1 MNERYYITT
10 PIFYVNGTPHVG
22 HAYSAIAADVLAR
35 WHRLDGDEVFFLTGT
50 DEYGQK
56 VEQTARDLGID
67 PQALA
72 DRNAAEFQ
80 DVARRLNITNDDFIR
95 TTQPR
100 HHQACAAL
108 WNKLFAAGEIYLG
121 EYSGWYSMRDEAFYA
136 EDELLERDG
145 KRVSPF
151 GSPVALVKEPNYLF
165 RLSHWQD
172 RLLEFYDTNPDF
184 LGPSSSRSEVLSFV
198 RGGLTDLSVS
208 RKNFRWGVPV
218 PNDPA
223 HVMYVWL
230 DALTNYLTA
239 VGWPD
244 PDAPRAAFWPA
255 NLHLVGK
262 EIVRFHAV
270 YWPAFLMAAGIPV
283 PRRVFAGGWWTVEG
297 EKMSKSIGNVIDP
310 RVLVD
315 EFGLDALRFFLLRE
329 MPFGNDG
336 DFNRRALIGRMN
348 SELAND
354 LGNLAQRS
362 LSLIAKNCGGVLPAA
377 GPLTADDGD
386 LLAQAADLPALMR
399 ASLHRQAFHEALDE
413 TWKVIRAAN
422 AYIDRQ
428 APWAL
433 RKTDIPRMETVLR
446 VLANVIR
453 FVATVLQPFMPDS
466 MTAMLDQSGVP
477 QDSRSLASL
486 NTPIAVGTILPPPQ
500 GVFPR
505 FVENLA

>member
-35 WHRLDGDEVFFLTGT
+35 WHRLDGDDVFFLTGT

-56 VEQTARDLGID
+56 VEQTARDLGIE
-67 PQALA
+67 PQDLA
-72 DRNAAEFQ
+72 DRNSAEFQ
-80 DVARRLNITNDDFIR
+80 DVARRLGISNDDFIR

-108 WNKLFAAGEIYLG
+108 WQRLLDAGEIYLG
-121 EYSGWYSMRDEAFYA
+121 EYAGWYSMRDEAFYA
-136 EDELLERDG
+136 EDELLTRDG

-151 GSPVALVKEPNYLF
+151 GSPVEMVQEPNYLF
-165 RLSHWQD
+165 RLSQWQD
-172 RLLEFYDTNPDF
+172 RLLAFYDANPEF

-208 RKNFRWGVPV
+208 RTNFRWGVPV

-270 YWPAFLMAAGIPV
+270 YWPAFLMAAGLPV

-297 EKMSKSIGNVIDP
+297 EKMSKSVGNVIDP

-315 EFGLDALRFFLLRE
+315 EFGVDALRFFLLRE

-336 DFNRRALIGRMN
+336 DFNRKALIGRMN

-362 LSLIAKNCGGVLPAA
+362 LSLIAKNCGGILPAIGA
-377 GPLTADDGD
+377 STDDDAD
-386 LLAQAADLPALMR
+386 LRAQAAALPALIR
-399 ASLHRQAFHEALDE
+399 VSLARQAFHEALEDV
-413 TWKVIRAAN
+413 WKVIRAAN
-422 AYIDRQ
+422 SYIDRQ

-433 RKTDIPRMETVLR
+433 RKTDVDRMGAVLR
-446 VLANVIR
+446 VLADVIR
-453 FVATVLQPFMPDS
+453 GVATVLQPFMPDS
-466 MTAMLDQSGVP
+466 MGKMLDQCGVP
-477 QDSRSLASL
+477 ADLRNLDRVDVA
-486 NTPIAVGTILPPPQ
+486 LPEGIVLPTPQ
-500 GVFPR
+500 GIFPR
-505 FVENLA
+505 FVQEAA

>member
-1 MNERYYITT
+1 MTDRYYITT
-10 PIFYVNGTPHVG
+10 PIFYVNGSPHVG
-22 HAYSAIAADVLAR
+22 HAYSMIAADVLAR
-35 WHRLDGDEVFFLTGT
+35 WNRMDGKDVFFLTGT

-56 VEQTARDLGID
+56 VEQTARDLGVD

-72 DRNAAEFQ
+72 DKNSAEFQ
-80 DVARRLNITNDDFIR
+80 DVARVLNISNDDFIR

-100 HHQACAAL
+100 HHHTCQAL
-108 WNKLFAAGEIYLG
+108 WTKLFDAGAIYLG
-121 EYSGWYSMRDEAFYA
+121 EYAGWYSMRDEAFYG

-145 KRVSPF
+145 KKVSPF
-151 GSPVALVKEPNYLF
+151 GSPVELVREPNYLF
-165 RLSHWQD
+165 RLSAWQD
-172 RLLEFYDTNPDF
+172 RLLAFYEANPDF
-184 LGPSSSRSEVLSFV
+184 LGPSSSKSEVLSFV

-218 PNDPA
+218 PNDPG

-230 DALTNYLTA
+230 DALTNYVTA
-239 VGWPD
+239 TGWPD
-244 PDAPRAAFWPA
+244 PSAPRAAYWPA
-255 NLHLVGK
+255 DLHLVGK

-270 YWPAFLMAAGIPV
+270 YWPAFLMAAGLPV
-283 PRRVFAGGWWTVEG
+283 PKRVFAGGWWTVEG

-315 EFGLDALRFFLLRE
+315 EFGLDAVRFFLLRE

-336 DFNRRALIGRMN
+336 DFNRRALIGKMN

-362 LSLIAKNCGGVLPAA
+362 LSLIAKNCSGVLPPV
-377 GPLTADDGD
+377 GPATPDDD
-386 LLAQAADLPALMR
+386 EMRAQAAALPGRIRPAL
-399 ASLHRQAFHEALDE
+399 ARQAIHEALEE

-433 RKTDIPRMETVLR
+433 RKTDPARMADVLR
-446 VLANVIR
+446 VLADVIR
-453 FVATVLQPFMPDS
+453 GVATVLQPFMPGS
-466 MTAMLDQSGVP
+466 MAAMLDQSGVP
-477 QDSRSLASL
+477 PQARDIAALAE
-486 NTPIAVGTILPPPQ
+486 PLPGGVTLPAPE

-505 FVENLA
+505 FVETTA

>member
-35 WHRLDGDEVFFLTGT
+35 WHRLDGDDVFFLTGT

-67 PQALA
+67 PQDLA

-100 HHQACAAL
+100 HHATCAAL
-108 WNKLFAAGEIYLG
+108 WNKLFDAGEIYLG

-145 KRVSPF
+145 TRVSPF

-165 RLSHWQD
+165 RLSQWQD
-172 RLLEFYDTNPDF
+172 RLLAFYDANPDF

-208 RKNFRWGVPV
+208 RTNFRWGVPV

-239 VGWPD
+239 IGWPD
-244 PDAPRAAFWPA
+244 ADAPRAAYWPA

-297 EKMSKSIGNVIDP
+297 EKMSKSTGNFIDVRP
-310 RVLVD
+310 LVA
-315 EFGLDALRFFLLRE
+315 EFGLDAVRYFLLRE
-329 MPFGNDG
+329 VPFGNDG
-336 DFNRRALIGRMN
+336 DFSRKNLISRTN
-348 SELAND
+348 ADLANGI
-354 LGNLAQRS
+354 GNLAQRT
-362 LSLIAKNCGGVLPAA
+362 LSFIAKNAGGVVPPRGVLIDVDEA
-377 GPLTADDGD
+377 
-386 LLAQAADLPALMR
+386 LLAQAAGLADAVRDAVGRM
-399 ASLHRQAFHEALDE
+399 AFHEALDE
-413 TWKVIRAAN
+413 IWKVVRAADG
-422 AYIDRQ
+422 YIDHQ
-428 APWAL
+428 APWTL
-433 RKTDIPRMETVLR
+433 RKTDAVRMNSVLYVLVSVLR
-446 VLANVIR
+446 TIGV
-453 FVATVLQPFMPDS
+453 VLQPFVPGS
-466 MTAMLDQSGVP
+466 AEKLLDQLGVEN
-477 QDSRSLASL
+477 RSLTGLAL
-486 NTPIAVGTILPPPQ
+486 PVAEGVALPAPVGL
-500 GVFPR
+500 FPR
-505 FVENLA
+505 FVEAA

>member
-1 MNERYYITT
+1 MSQRYYVST
-10 PIFYVNGTPHVG
+10 PIYYVNGTPHVG
-22 HAYSAIAADVLAR
+22 HAYSSIAADVLAR
-35 WHRLDGDEVFFLTGT
+35 WHRLEGHDVLFVTGT

-56 VEQTARDLGID
+56 VGKAARDAGIE

-72 DRNAAEFQ
+72 DQNSAAFQ
-80 DVARRLNITNDDFIR
+80 DVAASLGISYDDFVR

-100 HHQACAAL
+100 HHRACTAL
-108 WNKLFAAGEIYLG
+108 WERLVASGDIVLG
-121 EYSGWYSMRDEAFYA
+121 EYAGWYSMRDEAFYL
-136 EDELLERDG
+136 EDELQWRDG
-145 KRVSPF
+145 VRVSPF
-151 GSPVALVKEPNYLF
+151 GAPVEQVREPNYLF
-165 RLSHWQD
+165 RLSAWQG
-172 RLLEFYDTNPDF
+172 RLLAFYEANPDF

-208 RKNFRWGVPV
+208 RTNFRWGVPV

-239 VGWPD
+239 TGWPD

-255 NLHLVGK
+255 DLHLVGK

-270 YWPAFLMAAGIPV
+270 YWPAFLMAAGLPL
-283 PRRVFAGGWWTVEG
+283 PRRVFAGGGWTVDG
-297 EKMSKSIGNVIDP
+297 EKMSKSVGNVVDP
-310 RVLVD
+310 RALVA
-315 EFGLDALRFFLLRE
+315 EFGVDPLRFFLLRE

-362 LSLIAKNCGGVLPAA
+362 LSLIAKNCAGALPPP
-377 GPLTADDGD
+377 GPATEDDAS
-386 LLAQAADLPALMR
+386 LRAQAAALPGLIR
-399 ASLHRQAFHEALDE
+399 PCLERQAFHEAIE
-413 TWKVIRAAN
+413 EAWKVIRAAN

-428 APWAL
+428 APWVL
-433 RKTDIPRMETVLR
+433 RRTDPARMAAVLR
-446 VLANVIR
+446 VLADVAR
-453 FVATVLQPFMPDS
+453 GVATVLQPFMPGS
-466 MTAMLDQSGVP
+466 MAAMLDQLGVP
-477 QDSRSLASL
+477 ADARSLAAL
-486 NTPIAVGTILPPPQ
+486 ATPLPGGVNLPPPQ

-505 FVENLA
+505 FVETA

>member
-1 MNERYYITT
+1 MNDRYYITT
-10 PIFYVNGTPHVG
+10 PIFYVNGSPHVG

-35 WHRLDGDEVFFLTGT
+35 WHRLDGDDVFFLTGT

-56 VEQTARDLGID
+56 VEQTARDLGVE

-72 DRNAAEFQ
+72 DKNSAEFQ
-80 DVARRLNITNDDFIR
+80 DVARVLNISNDDFIR

-100 HHQACAAL
+100 HHRTCAAL
-108 WNKLFAAGEIYLG
+108 WNRLFEAGEIYLG

-136 EDELLERDG
+136 EDELLEKDG

-151 GSPVALVKEPNYLF
+151 GSPVELVREPNYLF

-172 RLLEFYDTNPDF
+172 RLLAFYEANPDF

-198 RGGLTDLSVS
+198 RDGLTDLSVS

-239 VGWPD
+239 TGWPETD
-244 PDAPRAAFWPA
+244 GPRAAFWPA
-255 NLHLVGK
+255 NVHLVGK

-270 YWPAFLMAAGIPV
+270 YWPAFLMAAGVPV
-283 PRRVFAGGWWTVEG
+283 PKRVFAGGWWTVEG

-310 RVLVD
+310 RVLVE
-315 EFGLDALRFFLLRE
+315 EFGLDPLRFFLLRE

-362 LSLIAKNCGGVLPAA
+362 LSLIAKNCGGVLPPV
-377 GPLTADDGD
+377 GPGTDDD
-386 LLAQAADLPALMR
+386 ADLRAQTAALPGLMR
-399 ASLHRQAFHEALDE
+399 VSLARQAFGEALEDV
-413 TWKVIRAAN
+413 WKVIRAAN
-422 AYIDRQ
+422 SYIDRQ
-428 APWAL
+428 APWVL
-433 RKTDIPRMETVLR
+433 RKTDPARMEAVLR
-446 VLANVIR
+446 VLADIIR
-453 FVATVLQPFMPDS
+453 GVATVLQPFMPGS
-466 MTAMLDQSGVP
+466 MGAMLDQSGVP
-477 QDSRSLASL
+477 ADARSLADL
-486 NTPIAVGTILPPPQ
+486 AVPLPGGVQLPPPQ

-505 FVENLA
+505 FVETAA

>member
-1 MNERYYITT
+1 MTERYYIST
-10 PIFYVNGTPHVG
+10 PIFYVNGSPHVG

-35 WHRLDGDEVFFLTGT
+35 WHRLDGDDVFFVTGT

-56 VEQTARDLGID
+56 VEQTARDLRIE

-72 DRNAAEFQ
+72 DRNSAAFE
-80 DVARRLNITNDDFIR
+80 DVARRLNISNDDFIR

-100 HHQACAAL
+100 HHRTCEAL
-108 WNKLFAAGEIYLG
+108 WERLFAAGEIYLG
-121 EYSGWYSMRDEAFYA
+121 EYTGWYSMRDEAFYG
-136 EDELLERDG
+136 EDELLTRDG
-145 KRVSPF
+145 VLVSPF
-151 GSPVALVKEPNYLF
+151 GSPVEMVREPNYLF
-165 RLSHWQD
+165 RLSQWQD
-172 RLLEFYDTNPDF
+172 RLLALYETNPEF

-239 VGWPD
+239 TGWPD

-255 NLHLVGK
+255 DLHLVGK

-270 YWPAFLMAAGIPV
+270 YWPAFLMAAGLPV

-297 EKMSKSIGNVIDP
+297 EKMSKSIGNVVDP

-315 EFGLDALRFFLLRE
+315 EFGVDALRFFLLRE

-362 LSLIAKNCGGVLPAA
+362 LSLIAKNLGGVLPEAA
-377 GPLTADDGD
+377 PGSEDDAE
-386 LLAQAADLPALMR
+386 LRAQGAALPGLIR
-399 ASLHRQAFHEALDE
+399 ASLARQAFHEALE
-413 TWKVIRAAN
+413 ESWKVIRAAN

-433 RKTDIPRMETVLR
+433 RRTDPARMAAVLR
-446 VLANVIR
+446 VLADVIR
-453 FVATVLQPFMPDS
+453 GVATVLQPFMPGS
-466 MTAMLDQSGVP
+466 MAAMLDQLGVP
-477 QDSRSLASL
+477 ADGRSLAGL
-486 NTPIAVGTILPPPQ
+486 ATPLPGGFTLPPPQ

-505 FVENLA
+505 FVEETA